1 MIIVE
6 HSKCFFLCVCVENT
20 GLVVNNKAPKAT
32 GLVLLHI
39 NKYKMHLILIELN
52 REKTVHWLPP

>member
-1 MIIVE
+1 M
-6 HSKCFFLCVCVENT
+6 FFCVCVCVENT

-39 NKYKMHLILIELN
+39 NKYKMHLILIELS
-52 REKTVHWLPP
+52 RENCTLATSLNLK